1 MKARLLVLSLMTVGL
16 VGCQTINAP
25 NSNAGSSQT
34 VAVQKEVW
42 VDLTPYPKANTQEQR
57 EQDLSEPESLRE
69 VGTWAVTYSDGT
81 IRQALTRWADTAG
94 WSFNNT
100 HYELSVDIPIT
111 AEATLIQRGSF
122 KQGVQA
128 LVEAVALSGHPVR
141 ACFYQN
147 KVLRIVG
154 YNTSCNA
161 RVN

>member
-16 VGCQTINAP
+16 VGCQSINTP
-25 NSNAGSSQT
+25 NGNASSSQT
-34 VAVQKEVW
+34 VAVKKEVW
-42 VDLTPYPKANTQEQR
+42 VDLTPYAKANTQEQR
-57 EQDLSEPESLRE
+57 ERDLSEPESLSE

-100 HYELSVDIPIT
+100 HYELSIDIPIT
-111 AEATLIQRGSF
+111 AEATLVQRGTF

-128 LVEAVALSGHPVR
+128 LVEAVALSDHPVR